1 MIYENFRNKG
11 MVCNKKLHDI
21 IKMKKFIILITCFL
35 ITVQLYASYGCG
47 GTLDGLTKGSDLVVI
62 GTIEEN
68 GLNNVKNIDN
78 SFLIDIYI
86 QQVIKGKLK
95 RKQVQAFVSFN
106 FDIKAINQDN
116 ILFFLRTHKLD
127 TSKYIIDNCWI
138 INLSNSDNDDRLKRI
153 KEFVQIDEIS
163 HIKKR
168 SKKTIEWYLK
178 CVNNDTTRYTGIT
191 GFSVHGPFY
200 EFDSKT
206 NKYKRNKKYKL
217 SKSQKKQLR
226 LYFLDKLNFE
236 YNDVFIVGLIRKRK
250 DPEILNKLIEQLN
263 LYDKTG
269 EFYNIS
275 NRVWF
280 REFNIMQE
288 ILNFTDDPELRKIYE
303 DIKKIGFYSFSQD
316 IQKLTFEFVKR
327 TNVM

>member
-1 MIYENFRNKG
+1 
-11 MVCNKKLHDI
+11 
-21 IKMKKFIILITCFL
+21 MKKSIILIACFL

-47 GTLDGLTKGSDLVVI
+47 GTLDGLTKGSDLVII

-68 GLNNVKNIDN
+68 KLDIVKTKEN
-78 SFLIDIYI
+78 SFLININI
-86 QQVIKGKLK
+86 QQEIKGKSK
-95 RKQVQAFVSFN
+95 HKQVQAFVPFN
-106 FDIKAINQDN
+106 FDIKAINQVH

-127 TSKYIIDNCWI
+127 TSKYLTDNCWI
-138 INLSNSDNDDRLKRI
+138 INLSNSDNDIRLKRI

-163 HIKKR
+163 HNKKR
-168 SKKTIEWYLK
+168 RKKTIEWYLK
-178 CVNNDTTRYTGIT
+178 CMINDTTRYTGIT
-191 GFSVHGPFY
+191 GFSVMGPFY

-206 NKYKRNKKYKL
+206 NKYKRKKKYKL

-263 LYDKTG
+263 LYDKTD

-288 ILNFTDDPELRKIYE
+288 ILNFTDDPELNRIYE
-303 DIKKIGFYSFSQD
+303 YIKKIGFYSPSQE
-316 IQKLTFEFVKR
+316 IQKLTFEFIQRIK
-327 TNVM
+327 VM

>member
-1 MIYENFRNKG
+1 
-11 MVCNKKLHDI
+11 
-21 IKMKKFIILITCFL
+21 MKKSIILITCFL

-47 GTLDGLTKGSDLVVI
+47 GNLDGLTKGSDLVII
-62 GTIEEN
+62 GTIEAN
-68 GLNNVKNIDN
+68 RFNNVKNIEN
-78 SFLIDIYI
+78 SFLINIYI
-86 QQVIKGKLK
+86 QQVIKGKSK
-95 RKQVQAFVSFN
+95 QKQVQAFVPFN
-106 FDIKAINQDN
+106 FDFKAINQDH
-116 ILFFLRTHKLD
+116 ILFFLRTHTLD
-127 TSKYIIDNCWI
+127 TSKYLIDNCRI
-138 INLSNSDNDDRLKRI
+138 INLSNPDNDVRLKRI

-168 SKKTIEWYLK
+168 RKKTIEWYLK
-178 CVNNDTTRYTGIT
+178 CMINDTTRYTGIT
-191 GFSVHGPFY
+191 GFSVMGPFY

-206 NKYKRNKKYKL
+206 NKYKRNKKFKL
-217 SKSQKKQLR
+217 SRSQKKQLR
-226 LYFLDKLNFE
+226 LYFLNKLNFE

-250 DPEILNKLIEQLN
+250 DPEIINKLIEQLN
-263 LYDKTG
+263 LYDKTD

-303 DIKKIGFYSFSQD
+303 EIEKIGFYSFSQE
-316 IQKLTFEFVKR
+316 IQKLTFEFIKR